1 MAVSVNAGDSEIIEV
16 ETNLSEDLANYVNTK
31 TNTAKKTVAV
41 QKSGTAGKMLYILV
55 GVSFGLMCVLQVTL
69 NISLRLAHSNFLEGQ
84 IKWLET
90 SYNNLT
96 EEKKQLQISYNNLTK
111 ERDKFTELE
120 WRKFNS
126 SLYYISNEY
135 KTWED
140 SRRDCL
146 KRGADLAVINSEEE
160 QVFISQLNTKPWIGL
175 TDKDS
180 EGTWKWVDGTP
191 LTTAFWFTE
200 EPNDGAVNGEDCVS
214 LYYHTESALKNW
226 NDLACNNTE
235 LMWICEIVNG

>member
-1 MAVSVNAGDSEIIEV
+1 MAVSVSAGDSEIIEV

-41 QKSGTAGKMLYILV
+41 QKSA
-55 GVSFGLMCVLQVTL
+55 
-69 NISLRLAHSNFLEGQ
+69 NFLEEQ

>member
-1 MAVSVNAGDSEIIEV
+1 MALSVSAGDSEIIEV
-16 ETNLSEDLANYVNTK
+16 ETNLSEDSANYVNRK
-31 TNTAKKTVAV
+31 TNTAKKEAEAV
-41 QKSGTAGKMLYILV
+41 QKSA
-55 GVSFGLMCVLQVTL
+55 
-69 NISLRLAHSNFLEGQ
+69 NFLEEQ

-111 ERDKFTELE
+111 ERDKFPELK

-140 SRRDCL
+140 SRQDCL

-214 LYYHTESALKNW
+214 LYYHTQSVLKNW
-226 NDLACNNTE
+226 NDLACNTE
-235 LMWICEIVNG
+235 SIWICEIVNG

>member
-1 MAVSVNAGDSEIIEV
+1 MAVSVSAGDSEIIEV

-31 TNTAKKTVAV
+31 TNTAKKTEAV
-41 QKSGTAGKMLYILV
+41 QKSA
-55 GVSFGLMCVLQVTL
+55 
-69 NISLRLAHSNFLEGQ
+69 NFLEEQ

-96 EEKKQLQISYNNLTK
+96 EEKKQLQISYNNLTN

-146 KRGADLAVINSEEE
+146 KRGADLAVINSDGE

-191 LTTAFWFTE
+191 LTTAFWFTK

-214 LYYHTESALKNW
+214 LYYHTESVLKNW
-226 NDLACNNTE
+226 NDLACSTE